1 MHHCDTLLAL
11 FMLRSSLIV
20 LSLLSFIN
28 IFPSNIC
35 FALTSH
41 CLVVRLVCLPVC
53 RACLVF
59 LRGLGD
65 TARPAVQ
72 CAACTAL
79 ATLFTPS
86 ATTTVSST
94 VTSSSSSSSSSTTTA
109 GEGSG
114 SSDTSASVT
123 ALRKQ
128 EGRASVQSL
137 LSAFSS
143 PLSQLA
149 TSGEESTRLAALT
162 AIKAVA
168 KHYPVLSLQHIARF
182 LPPLAAAIRD
192 IHIRHKYSAERALR
206 HLLCVTV
213 TTGSA
218 DKGQGLALQEN
229 TSALTAL
236 AGADAPYV
244 RDYVRRVVVKQAADS
259 DNEGDKW

>member
-1 MHHCDTLLAL
+1 M
-11 FMLRSSLIV
+11 
-20 LSLLSFIN
+20 
-28 IFPSNIC
+28 
-35 FALTSH
+35 
-41 CLVVRLVCLPVC
+41 
-53 RACLVF
+53 
-59 LRGLGD
+59 
-65 TARPAVQ
+65 
-72 CAACTAL
+72 
-79 ATLFTPS
+79 
-86 ATTTVSST
+86 
-94 VTSSSSSSSSSTTTA
+94 
-109 GEGSG
+109 
-114 SSDTSASVT
+114 
-123 ALRKQ
+123 
-128 EGRASVQSL
+128 QSL

-143 PLSQLA
+143 PLAQLA

-218 DKGQGLALQEN
+218 GADKGQGLALQEN
-229 TSALTAL
+229 TTAIAAL